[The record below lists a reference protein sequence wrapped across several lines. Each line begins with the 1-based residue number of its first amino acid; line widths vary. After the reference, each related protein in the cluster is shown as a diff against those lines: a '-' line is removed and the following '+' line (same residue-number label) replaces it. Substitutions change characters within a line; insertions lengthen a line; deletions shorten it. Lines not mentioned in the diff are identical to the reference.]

1 MGIRQPLLSILATG
15 LLLSACATTP
25 TFDTH
30 GADKTLI
37 PAEAVQQ
44 QTSLVGRSVAW
55 GGVIIQSTNL
65 QNKTRLEILAY
76 PLDSDNRPDTN
87 TSPTGRF
94 LAEKPGYLE
103 TVNYAPGRLVTVVG
117 PLEGTRTGRVGE
129 TEYAYPVVEAQRIQL
144 WRPTAEYYAEPRV
157 HFGVGVGVLVH

>member
-1 MGIRQPLLSILATG
+1 MGIRQPLLSCLAIG
-15 LLLSACATTP
+15 LLLNACATMP

-44 QTSLVGRSVAW
+44 QASLAGRSVAW
-55 GGVIIQSTNL
+55 GGVIIQSANL
-65 QNKTRLEILAY
+65 QDRTRLEILAY
-76 PLDSDNRPDTN
+76 PLDSANRPNTN
-87 TSPTGRF
+87 ASPTGRF
-94 LAEKPGYLE
+94 LAERPGYLE

-117 PLEGTRTGRVGE
+117 PLEGTRTGRIGE

-144 WRPTAEYYAEPRV
+144 WRPADEYYTEPRV